1 LNNEIRGYLM
11 MRRLLMV
18 IFLCLI
24 MISGPVMHI
33 MALEG
38 PIVET
43 EAREEEK
50 TIHIRAGYLR
60 YTEDYIEIT
69 GGVTIIK
76 GDNEITAPQGV
87 YYREEKKVELTEGV
101 NLTHDQG
108 EIKAC
113 RLTALLDQDE
123 YIFSGEVVLLQLLEE
138 NDFQLETPFLKLL
151 TGDNSFSVEKGAVI
165 YYDQRRLEADLVTY
179 NDQEQT
185 LKLVNNVRI
194 EEENGDWIKSQQAIF
209 YLDSGEFIA
218 DGEVE
223 LELDISSN

>member
-1 LNNEIRGYLM
+1 
-11 MRRLLMV
+11 
-18 IFLCLI
+18 
-24 MISGPVMHI
+24 
-33 MALEG
+33 
-38 PIVET
+38 
-43 EAREEEK
+43 
-50 TIHIRAGYLR
+50 
-60 YTEDYIEIT
+60 
-69 GGVTIIK
+69 
-76 GDNEITAPQGV
+76 
-87 YYREEKKVELTEGV
+87 
-101 NLTHDQG
+101 
-108 EIKAC
+108 
-113 RLTALLDQDE
+113 LTALLDQDE

-138 NDFQLETPFLKLL
+138 DDFQLETPFLKLL

>member
-1 LNNEIRGYLM
+1 M
-11 MRRLLMV
+11 MKRLLMV

-151 TGDNSFSVEKGAVI
+151 TGDNSFSVE
-165 YYDQRRLEADLVTY
+165 VTL
-179 NDQEQT
+179 QKET
-185 LKLVNNVRI
+185 LSPLAKESDEVKI